1 MSRVIRVASYKPTN
15 GARCPPPS
23 LVFLPRRSP
32 AMNPLVYAS
41 LTLLL
46 TVIQAVG
53 VDAKGKKKG
62 SSSKPGKK
70 LPIALIAGVVVAG
83 VVRTCIPYYHRTVPF
98 LSLLNS

>member
-1 MSRVIRVASYKPTN
+1 
-15 GARCPPPS
+15 
-23 LVFLPRRSP
+23 
-32 AMNPLVYAS
+32 MNPLVYAS

-83 VVRTCIPYYHRTVPF
+83 VVRMCIPCYHRTVP
-98 LSLLNS
+98 SSNLLNS